1 MAEHTTTT
9 LNAQQHLLLD
19 QPLLRLPHEL
29 TRKNFKN
36 AQRLFERTRDDT
48 LASLDSAAKAS
59 VSSPPDT
66 TLASL
71 DAMIAKAQTLKR
83 KLESLHNEELQLH
96 RSQRARLQH
105 LRDLHEIPSLA
116 DVKYDEWSKR
126 EAVGEREGV
135 EELVDVS
142 AFEVCGAVEMSLRRD
157 KRTQDALQW
166 CGENKQALKKIN
178 VGVGCVM
185 FSYALDGK
193 DWDGRWDR
201 WIDADVTRQS
211 NLELELRLQ
220 QFIELARSDDT
231 AKRGEATLHARK
243 LLGAQQDPDYGL
255 RAGGLLAHP
264 ANTMTEPYKS
274 MYAPSRWDFLA
285 DLFVKTHHEIFSLP
299 PKPLLHI
306 ALSAGL
312 SALKTPSCHSAF
324 ASSSANAASS
334 TTSKRAVCT
343 PLQELC
349 GTGYRGIAKWKDIWA
364 RTFVFHEREDRDEGW
379 QDPGS
384 DEFREEYDQ
393 SEIKKVF
400 IL

>member
-1 MAEHTTTT
+1 
-9 LNAQQHLLLD
+9 
-19 QPLLRLPHEL
+19 
-29 TRKNFKN
+29 
-36 AQRLFERTRDDT
+36 
-48 LASLDSAAKAS
+48 
-59 VSSPPDT
+59 
-66 TLASL
+66 
-71 DAMIAKAQTLKR
+71 MIAKAQTLKR

-116 DVKYDEWSKR
+116 DVKYDEWSKVRLDRMLIDYLLRMGYSESAKQLAR
-126 EAVGEREGV
+126 EKGV

-264 ANTMTEPYKS
+264 ANTMTEPYKVRI
-274 MYAPSRWDFLA
+274 ASRVLQRSHDI
-285 DLFVKTHHEIFSLP
+285 EI
-299 PKPLLHI
+299 
-306 ALSAGL
+306 
-312 SALKTPSCHSAF
+312 
-324 ASSSANAASS
+324 
-334 TTSKRAVCT
+334 
-343 PLQELC
+343 
-349 GTGYRGIAKWKDIWA
+349 
-364 RTFVFHEREDRDEGW
+364 
-379 QDPGS
+379 
-384 DEFREEYDQ
+384 
-393 SEIKKVF
+393 
-400 IL
+400 